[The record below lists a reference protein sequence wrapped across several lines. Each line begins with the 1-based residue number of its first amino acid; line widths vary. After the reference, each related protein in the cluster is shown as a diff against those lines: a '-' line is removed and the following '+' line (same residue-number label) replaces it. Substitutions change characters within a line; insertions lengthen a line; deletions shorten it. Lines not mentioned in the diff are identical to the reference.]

1 MENSEGALEEADAAE
16 ERLVEE
22 MRLLG
27 CEAMQSWA
35 DERVVATEQKVRLDA
50 GVHRQGKENSSG
62 TQNSARSLSLSR
74 SIG

>member
-1 MENSEGALEEADAAE
+1 MTGRAGTIQHYVGYGAG

-35 DERVVATEQKVRLDA
+35 DERVVATEQKVRL
-50 GVHRQGKENSSG
+50 
-62 TQNSARSLSLSR
+62 
-74 SIG
+74 